1 MSMSVDLDYELRAE
15 ARRQAHLE
23 SVRETVATFLG
34 RYERTLSDM
43 RTAGTSVYV
52 AEEFNRAESFLR
64 RAQGMLGSDPEL
76 AMSVSRKLGDM
87 MYGFANRARRLRDD
101 SMTADA
107 AARWRGQAAEIR
119 AERAERQAR
128 EDAAEAIRER
138 RDAVRTA
145 PAAKSK
151 SLLALA
157 EKLDRIAAAVEAG
170 ETAPDAAK
178 AELESAEKTMVTAAT
193 DEKLR
198 RETLRAA
205 VETLKRNGFVF
216 PSGPKLQ
223 DDGFKFVT
231 CRKYFKQP
239 GECNLRNYTFMR
251 QWEDIDPRLYDARVL
266 DMDERQMIID
276 ALIKEKE
283 AFTKRLYTYLKRYGL
298 SKVHSWTYWG
308 MA

>member
-34 RYERTLSDM
+34 HYERTLSDM

-64 RAQGMLGSDPEL
+64 RAQGMLGSDPES
-76 AMSVSRKLGDM
+76 AMSVSRQLGDM

-101 SMTADA
+101 SVTADA

-138 RDAVRTA
+138 RDAVRTV

-178 AELESAEKTMVTAAT
+178 AELKSAEKTMVTAAT

-223 DDGFKFVT
+223 DDGFV
-231 CRKYFKQP
+231 RLNARRP
-239 GECNLRNYTFMR
+239 GGEECTFLVSVDGAMR
-251 QWEDIDPRLYDARVL
+251 YEFAGYRGMSCKKDIDAVFGRLRDVYGVKFSDERVL
-266 DMDERQMIID
+266 RQNPDEIGREAKPMDGNM
-276 ALIKEKE
+276 K
-283 AFTKRLYTYLKRYGL
+283 GNN
-298 SKVHSWTYWG
+298 
-308 MA
+308 

>member
-64 RAQGMLGSDPEL
+64 RAQGMLGSDPES

-101 SMTADA
+101 SVTADA

-138 RDAVRTA
+138 RDAVRTV

-223 DDGFKFVT
+223 DDGFV
-231 CRKYFKQP
+231 RLNARRP
-239 GECNLRNYTFMR
+239 GGEECTFLVSVDGAMR
-251 QWEDIDPRLYDARVL
+251 YEFAGYRGMSCKKDIDAVFGRLRDVYGVKFSDERVL
-266 DMDERQMIID
+266 RKNPDEIGREAKPMDGDM
-276 ALIKEKE
+276 K
-283 AFTKRLYTYLKRYGL
+283 G
-298 SKVHSWTYWG
+298 SN
-308 MA
+308 

>member
-52 AEEFNRAESFLR
+52 AEEFNRAGSFLR
-64 RAQGMLGSDPEL
+64 RAQGLLGSDPES

-101 SMTADA
+101 SVTADA

-138 RDAVRTA
+138 RDAVRTV

-223 DDGFKFVT
+223 DDGFV
-231 CRKYFKQP
+231 RLNARRP
-239 GECNLRNYTFMR
+239 GGEECTFLVSVDGAMR
-251 QWEDIDPRLYDARVL
+251 YEFAGYRGMSCKKDIDAVFGRLRDVYGVKFSDERVL
-266 DMDERQMIID
+266 RKNPDEIGREAKPMDGDM
-276 ALIKEKE
+276 K
-283 AFTKRLYTYLKRYGL
+283 G
-298 SKVHSWTYWG
+298 SN
-308 MA
+308 

>member
-1 MSMSVDLDYELRAE
+1 MSISADLDYELRAE
-15 ARRQAHLE
+15 TRRQAHLE
-23 SVRETVATFLG
+23 SIRETVESFLG

-43 RTAGTSVYV
+43 RTEGPAAYV
-52 AEEFNRAESFLR
+52 AEEFERAESLLH
-64 RAQGMLGSDPEL
+64 RAQSLLGPDPEA
-76 AMSVSRKLGDM
+76 AMSVSRQLGNL
-87 MYGFANRARRLRDD
+87 MYGFAHRARRLRDD

-128 EDAAEAIRER
+128 EDAAKALRER

-157 EKLDRIAAAVEAG
+157 DKLDRIAAAVESG
-170 ETAPDAAK
+170 EVAPDAAK

-198 RETLRAA
+198 RETLRAT

-223 DDGFKFVT
+223 DDGFV
-231 CRKYFKQP
+231 RLNARRP
-239 GECNLRNYTFMR
+239 GGEECTFLVSVDGAMR
-251 QWEDIDPRLYDARVL
+251 YDFAGYRGMSCKKDIDAVFGRLRDVYGVKFSDERVL
-266 DMDERQMIID
+266 HRNPDEIGR
-276 ALIKEKE
+276 E
-283 AFTKRLYTYLKRYGL
+283 AKPMNGNMKGNN
-298 SKVHSWTYWG
+298 
-308 MA
+308 

>member
-1 MSMSVDLDYELRAE
+1 MSMSVDLDYEPRAE

-52 AEEFNRAESFLR
+52 TEEFNRAESLLR
-64 RAQGMLGSDPEL
+64 RAQGMLGSDPES
-76 AMSVSRKLGDM
+76 AMFVSRQLGDM

-101 SMTADA
+101 SVTADA

-128 EDAAEAIRER
+128 EDAAEALRER
-138 RDAVRTA
+138 RDAVRMV

-216 PSGPKLQ
+216 PSGPKLL
-223 DDGFKFVT
+223 DDGFV
-231 CRKYFKQP
+231 RLNARRP
-239 GECNLRNYTFMR
+239 GGEECTFLVSVDGAMR
-251 QWEDIDPRLYDARVL
+251 YEFAGYRGMSCKKDIDAVFGRLRDVYGVKFSDERVL
-266 DMDERQMIID
+266 RQNPDEIGREAKPMDGNM
-276 ALIKEKE
+276 K
-283 AFTKRLYTYLKRYGL
+283 GNN
-298 SKVHSWTYWG
+298 
-308 MA
+308 

>member
-1 MSMSVDLDYELRAE
+1 MSISAELDYKLRAE

-23 SVRETVATFLG
+23 SVRETVESFLG

-43 RTAGTSVYV
+43 RTEGTAAYV
-52 AEEFNRAESFLR
+52 PEEFEHAESLLQ
-64 RAQGMLGSDPEL
+64 RAQGLLGPDPES
-76 AMSVSRKLGDM
+76 AMSVSRQLGSL
-87 MYGFANRARRLRDD
+87 MYGFAGRARRLRDD

-128 EDAAEAIRER
+128 EAAVEALRER
-138 RDAVRTA
+138 RDAVRTS

-151 SLLALA
+151 SLLDLA
-157 EKLDRIAAAVEAG
+157 EKLERIAAAVEAG
-170 ETAPDAAK
+170 EAAPDMAK
-178 AELESAEKTMVTAAT
+178 VELESAEETMVAAVT

-223 DDGFKFVT
+223 DDGFV
-231 CRKYFKQP
+231 RLDARRP
-239 GECNLRNYTFMR
+239 GGQASTFLVSIDGAMR
-251 QWEDIDPRLYDARVL
+251 YDFAGYRGMSCKKDIDAVFGRLREVYGVKFS
-266 DMDERQMIID
+266 DERVIRRIPDEIGREAKPID
-276 ALIKEKE
+276 GNRK
-283 AFTKRLYTYLKRYGL
+283 G
-298 SKVHSWTYWG
+298 SN
-308 MA
+308 

>member
-43 RTAGTSVYV
+43 RTAGTSAYV
-52 AEEFNRAESFLR
+52 AEEFNRAETLLR
-64 RAQGMLGSDPEL
+64 RAQGMLGSDPES
-76 AMSVSRKLGDM
+76 AMSVSRQLGDM

-101 SMTADA
+101 SVTADA

-138 RDAVRTA
+138 RDAVRTV

-223 DDGFKFVT
+223 DDGFV
-231 CRKYFKQP
+231 RLNARRP
-239 GECNLRNYTFMR
+239 GGEECTFLVSVDGAMR
-251 QWEDIDPRLYDARVL
+251 YEFAGYRGMSCKKDIDAVFSRLRDVYGVKFSDERVL
-266 DMDERQMIID
+266 RKNPDEIGREAKPMDGDM
-276 ALIKEKE
+276 K
-283 AFTKRLYTYLKRYGL
+283 G
-298 SKVHSWTYWG
+298 SN
-308 MA
+308 